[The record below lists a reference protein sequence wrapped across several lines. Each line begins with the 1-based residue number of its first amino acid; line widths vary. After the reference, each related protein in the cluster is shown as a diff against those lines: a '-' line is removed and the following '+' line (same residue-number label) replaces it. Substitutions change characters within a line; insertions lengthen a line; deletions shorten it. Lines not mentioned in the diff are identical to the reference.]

1 MKYLLITIFFIFAVM
16 ISHAQG
22 SLSIIIETDTG
33 QVNQL
38 ISEIDSLTFEKD
50 KDPYMMIVQKDD
62 AVELYSISLS
72 DIHKVTF
79 DDDSM
84 SVFQA
89 DDGILKMNFFGFHKI
104 LFVNENL
111 SALETLSN
119 QQKRAF
125 VYQAPDGNSI
135 TIVTGSEKPQ
145 SVVIWD
151 IDGVVCYSEKDPF
164 YKSTIDISGLPPGV
178 YMLKTGNECIK
189 FRKH

>member
-1 MKYLLITIFFIFAVM
+1 MKNLFITILFIFSVM

-22 SLSIIIETDTG
+22 SFSIIIETNSG

-62 AVELYSISLS
+62 AVELHSISLS
-72 DIHKVTF
+72 NIHKVTF

-89 DDGILKMNFFGFHKI
+89 DNGIFKMNLFGFHKL

-111 SALETLSN
+111 SALEILSN
-119 QQKRAF
+119 QQKRTF

-145 SVVIWD
+145 SVIIWN
-151 IDGVVCYSEKDPF
+151 IDGVVCCSEEDPS
-164 YKSTIDISGLPPGV
+164 YKSTIDISRFQPGI

-189 FRKH
+189 FRKN